1 MKRPSVLRLV
11 TTIYV
16 VFIILWMAARLLIF
30 DQFWLLAMLN
40 TVAEYLFVPLPIL
53 LFLSIWKRDRISLA
67 QLCIP
72 VLLFV
77 LLFGHLFWPS
87 SPNERG
93 EDQRVITLM
102 SFNVLYTN
110 IAYAAIV
117 DSIQSAN
124 PDVVGFQ
131 ELTPTIAASIIEELK
146 SDYPYN
152 TFQLVDAKL
161 GTAVLS
167 KFPIEHAER
176 FEMPPLDRALHTVVQ
191 MDGSKV
197 HVIVVHLT
205 HNNFF
210 GPSTTPLAALVKE
223 RYGYREKET
232 IQLTQM
238 IQDLDS
244 PALLLCDCN
253 MTDTSEAYARLDTVL
268 GDSFSE
274 TGWGMGHTLLLPPLY
289 LPTQRIDYIW
299 HTEEFEAI
307 SAQVGQDGGSD
318 HLPVVAKL
326 KLVEMP

>member
-1 MKRPSVLRLV
+1 M
-11 TTIYV
+11 
-16 VFIILWMAARLLIF
+16 
-30 DQFWLLAMLN
+30 
-40 TVAEYLFVPLPIL
+40 
-53 LFLSIWKRDRISLA
+53 
-67 QLCIP
+67 
-72 VLLFV
+72 
-77 LLFGHLFWPS
+77 
-87 SPNERG
+87 
-93 EDQRVITLM
+93 ED
-102 SFNVLYTN
+102 
-110 IAYAAIV
+110 
-117 DSIQSAN
+117 
-124 PDVVGFQ
+124 P
-131 ELTPTIAASIIEELK
+131 ASILEELEG
-146 SDYPYN
+146 DYPYN
-152 TFQLVDAKL
+152 TVQHVDAKL

-176 FEMPPLDRALHTVVQ
+176 FEMPPLHRALHTVVQ
-191 MDGSKV
+191 MDGRKV

-210 GPSTTPLAALVKE
+210 GPSTTPFAALVKE

-232 IQLTQM
+232 IQLAQM

-268 GDSFSE
+268 DDSFSE

-307 SAQVGQDGGSD
+307 SAHVGQDGGSD

-326 KLVEMP
+326 KLLKTP

>member
-1 MKRPSVLRLV
+1 MNRNSRLAWL
-11 TTIYV
+11 IHGYV
-16 VFIILWMAARLLIF
+16 AFIAFWMLARILVF

-40 TVAEYLFVPLPIL
+40 TVAEYLFAPLPIL
-53 LFLSIWKRDRISLA
+53 LCLSIWKRDRISLA
-67 QLCIP
+67 ELCIP
-72 VLLFV
+72 ALLFV
-77 LLFGHLFWPS
+77 FMFGHLFWPPF
-87 SPNERG
+87 PNARVD
-93 EDQRVITLM
+93 DQQALTLM

-110 IAYAAIV
+110 TAYAAIV
-117 DSIQSAN
+117 NSIQSAN

-131 ELTPTIAASIIEELK
+131 ELTPTIAASILEELE

-152 TFQLVDAKL
+152 TFQHVEPEF

-167 KFPIEHAER
+167 KFPIERAEP
-176 FEMPPLDRALHTVVQ
+176 FDMPPLDRALHTVVQ
-191 MDGSKV
+191 MDETKV
-197 HVIVVHLT
+197 HIIVVHLT

-210 GPSTTPLAALVKE
+210 NPSTTPFAALVKE

-238 IQDLDS
+238 IQDLDR
-244 PALLLCDCN
+244 PVLLLCDCN

-274 TGWGMGHTLLLPPLY
+274 TGWGMGHTLLLPPLF

-299 HTEEFEAI
+299 HTEEFEAL
-307 SAQVGQDGGSD
+307 SAHVGQDGGSD

-326 KLVEMP
+326 KLVETP